1 MKQLFKMSLLVLALL
16 ALLVNASS
24 AQVAAQR
31 QLILRP
37 VSDALTLVGDNSDD
51 SKFGPYFGGSVG
63 YGLGYGVTLFAESG
77 YGWTN
82 YDSNND
88 LKLRQIPILGGA
100 TYNFGP
106 LLNSGIVQP
115 YLGAAAGAFIYR
127 QELNGNLVTVSG
139 IEQKTTNF
147 GLEGIAGVSF
157 KISNS
162 FAFDVR
168 AKYDYVFSD
177 ENKPGLESQDW
188 SGIGI
193 GGGISYLFSF

>member
-1 MKQLFKMSLLVLALL
+1 MKQLIKTSLLVLMFL
-16 ALLVNASS
+16 ALLVDASS
-24 AQVAAQR
+24 AQVAAPR

-37 VSDALTLVGDNSDD
+37 VSEALILVGDNSDD

-88 LKLRQIPILGGA
+88 LKLRQIPILAGA
-100 TYNFGP
+100 TYNFGS

-115 YLGAAAGAFIYR
+115 YLGAAGGAFIYR
-127 QELNGNLVTVSG
+127 QELNGNLITVSD

-157 KISNS
+157 KINNS

-177 ENKPGLESQDW
+177 ESKPGLESRDW
-188 SGIGI
+188 RGLGI
-193 GGGISYLFSF
+193 GGGVSYLFSF